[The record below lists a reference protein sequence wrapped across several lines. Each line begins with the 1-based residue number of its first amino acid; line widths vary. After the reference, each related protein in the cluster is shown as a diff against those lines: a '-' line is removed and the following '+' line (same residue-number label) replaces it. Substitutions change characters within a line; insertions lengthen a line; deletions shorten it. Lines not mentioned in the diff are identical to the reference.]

1 MAFRESFFAAQV
13 LIFKVTLTVVLET
26 NKMYTQSD
34 SQIRISHFA
43 VDFVKDNAKI
53 DIKGLGGKIMS
64 KITNKGIKAIGNKII
79 DMQKAT
85 IDIEIRNILR
95 GLVKCLMYKP
105 GMVNFI

>member
-1 MAFRESFFAAQV
+1 
-13 LIFKVTLTVVLET
+13 
-26 NKMYTQSD
+26 MYTQSD